1 VSVRRRRCAWAR
13 LPVAG
18 WLALACAEQDPSADW
33 LKIGRGDLALGVEVS
48 GELEA
53 VASDSLGPPL
63 VSGIGEF
70 KIARMAPEGQPI
82 EKGQPALGFDTSEL
96 TRKLEEKQNERASV
110 AAEIGRKH
118 ADAALARRDEELRI
132 AETTGKLRKAE
143 LKAQR
148 SEELTSSLELQLAR
162 LDFALAK
169 KELAYQEAKAKATRQ
184 QDQGDLAALELR
196 EQEAERRVSEIQ
208 TALPQLTVAAPRS
221 GTVIYI
227 SNWNNQKKK
236 VGDAVWRGERVLET
250 AALDRMR
257 ARGQIDEAD
266 LSKIT
271 LGQHVTLRLEA
282 HPDVEYT
289 GTLKDIAR
297 LVERQSPDNPRRIVR
312 TLVELDHTEAAR
324 MRPGMRFRGRA
335 ETERISGAVLVP
347 VSAVF
352 LTGQGPVAYR
362 RTRLGAEPVKLTL
375 GKSNGEYAEVV
386 AGLREGDEVTRSR
399 PGQEG
404 SPGP

>member
-1 VSVRRRRCAWAR
+1 VSFR
-13 LPVAG
+13 P
-18 WLALACAEQDPSADW
+18 WLVVGLLAAFACAGQDPTADW
-33 LKIGRGDLALGVEVS
+33 VKIGRGDLALGVEVT

-53 VASDSLGPPL
+53 VDSDLLGPPL

-70 KIARMAPEGQPI
+70 KIARLAPEGLPI
-82 EKGQPALGFDTSEL
+82 EKGQPVLGFDTSEL

-110 AAEIGRKH
+110 AAEIGKKR
-118 ADAALARRDEELRI
+118 ADAALARKDEELRI
-132 AETTGKLRKAE
+132 AETSGKLRKAE

-169 KELAYQEAKAKATRQ
+169 KELEYQEAKAKATRQ
-184 QDQGDLAALELR
+184 QDKDDLAALQFR
-196 EQEAERRVSEIQ
+196 EHEAEQRVSEIQ
-208 TALPQLTVAAPRS
+208 AALPKLTVAAPRT

-266 LSKIT
+266 VSKIT

-282 HPDVEYT
+282 YPDVEYT
-289 GTLKDIAR
+289 GTLRDIGR

-312 TLVELDHTEAAR
+312 TLVEIDHTEPAR

-335 ETERISGAVLVP
+335 ETERISGAVLIP

-352 LTGQGPVAYR
+352 LTEQGPVAYR
-362 RTRLGAEPVKLTL
+362 RGRLGAEPVKLTL

-386 AGLREGDEVTRSR
+386 AGLKEGDEVSR
-399 PGQEG
+399 THPEQEADR
-404 SPGP
+404 GP